1 MKPVAQNIMHTLVCI
16 ILTYNIIDC
25 RAVSQGAPG
34 SRQQPQG
41 RGEDV
46 SCGLGLRA
54 VEWWFGVKA
63 GLNWNPSYGCK
74 LSWDKI
80 CMSFFFHY
88 SSMSKSAT
96 LQSSV
101 WDLSHFTIK
110 VWSKQ
115 ETVPFQTSE
124 HIHNFHIWLKLSCIL
139 NQTKFNNLRCK
150 ITQNT
155 WWWSCSTDD
164 VTHR

>member
-41 RGEDV
+41 RGEEM

-80 CMSFFFHY
+80 CMSFFFFITAAWANQQPCKVLLRLESLYNQSLEQTRNSTISNIRTHSQFPY
-88 SSMSKSAT
+88 MVETILYFKSNKVQQSA
-96 LQSSV
+96 LQ
-101 WDLSHFTIK
+101 
-110 VWSKQ
+110 
-115 ETVPFQTSE
+115 
-124 HIHNFHIWLKLSCIL
+124 N
-139 NQTKFNNLRCK
+139 NTKHMMM
-150 ITQNT
+150 IM
-155 WWWSCSTDD
+155 
-164 VTHR
+164 